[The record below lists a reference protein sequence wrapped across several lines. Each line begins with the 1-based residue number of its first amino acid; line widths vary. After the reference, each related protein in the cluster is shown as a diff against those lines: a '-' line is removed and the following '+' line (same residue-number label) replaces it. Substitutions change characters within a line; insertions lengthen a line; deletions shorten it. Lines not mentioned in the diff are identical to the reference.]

1 MLQEYSDERFNTDD
15 FARLNS
21 FAKRIAY
28 CRERLGQHIDNGSSR
43 TVYAIDDNK
52 VLKIA
57 KNKKGVAQNEVE
69 YDSCNDFIGYLFPQV
84 YEYDKN
90 NLQWIVCE
98 RARTPKV
105 ADIKRICGVTYKQFC
120 LYCLAFEQQY
130 KPSRYF
136 SVPKLTEQDYE
147 IIANN
152 ETLNSFYDY
161 ISNYQ
166 PYNVRELIALRNLGI
181 VNRADGEELVIVD
194 NGFNEDVAELYKK
207 RLAENKEKKNMKKH
221 NKRKKYF
228 NYEPYIKSLLKF
240 FNTKYKIKP
249 YPTIKLS
256 NLNQGDNNLFVK
268 TGYYDPSQ
276 NMIKLFIH
284 NRHIKDVLRSLSH
297 ELVHHYQNLEN
308 RLGADDYTGQ
318 EIIHDDKLMKLEE
331 EAYLKGN
338 IVFRSW
344 TESLE
349 ENFDDKPTEHMRKLI
364 KIDETTIKNIIKN
377 KRELK
382 K

>member
-1 MLQEYSDERFNTDD
+1 MIQEYSDERFNTDD
-15 FARLNS
+15 FAQIRS
-21 FAKRIAY
+21 FSKRIAY
-28 CRERLGQHIDNGSSR
+28 CKERLGQHIGNGSSR

-57 KNKKGVAQNEVE
+57 KNNKGIAQNEVE
-69 YDSCNDFIGYLFPQV
+69 YQSSLDYHMGYMFPEV
-84 YEYDKN
+84 YEFDEQ

-98 RARTPKV
+98 RARKPKV
-105 ADIKRICGVTYKQFC
+105 SDIQKICGVSYKQFC

-130 KPSRYF
+130 KHSRYF
-136 SVPKLTEQDYE
+136 SVPKLTERDWE
-147 IIANN
+147 IIQNN
-152 ETLNSFYDY
+152 ETLDSFCQY
-161 ISNYQ
+161 IGNYQ
-166 PYNVRELIALRNLGI
+166 PTSVSEIIRLNNLGI
-181 VNRADGEELVIVD
+181 VTRNGNEELVIVD
-194 NGFNEDVAELYKK
+194 SGFNDDTAELYKR
-207 RLAENKEKKNMKKH
+207 RLAENKERKNMKKH
-221 NKRKKYF
+221 NKRKKHF
-228 NYEPYIKSLLKF
+228 NYEPYIKSLMVF
-240 FNTKYKIKP
+240 FNKKYNIKP

-256 NLNQGDNNLFVK
+256 NLNQGENELLIK

-308 RLGADDYTGQ
+308 RLGADDYSGQ

-344 TESLE
+344 TESIQE
-349 ENFDDKPTEHMRKLI
+349 KIEDEPTEHMRKLI
-364 KIDETTIKNIIKN
+364 KIDESIIKNIIK
-377 KRELK
+377 K

>member
-1 MLQEYSDERFNTDD
+1 MIQEYSDERFNTDD
-15 FARLNS
+15 FAQINS

-28 CRERLGQHIDNGSSR
+28 CRERLGQHIGNGSSR

-57 KNKKGVAQNEVE
+57 KNRKGVAQNEAE
-69 YDSCNDFIGYLFPQV
+69 YNSSNGYMGYLFPKV

-98 RARTPKV
+98 RARKVKV
-105 ADIKRICGVTYKQFC
+105 ADIKRICGVAYKQFC
-120 LYCLAFEQQY
+120 NYCLNFEREY
-130 KPSRYF
+130 NPARYIF
-136 SVPKLTEQDYE
+136 YSLPKLTEQDYE
-147 IIANN
+147 IIENN
-152 ETLNSFYDY
+152 ETLDSFYDY
-161 ISNYQ
+161 ISNCQ
-166 PYNVRELIALRNLGI
+166 PYSVRELIDLRNLGI

-194 NGFNEDVAELYKK
+194 NGFNENVAELYKR
-207 RLAENKEKKNMKKH
+207 RLAENKERKNMKKH
-221 NKRKKYF
+221 NKRKKHF
-228 NYEPYIKSLLKF
+228 NYEPYIKSLMVF
-240 FNTKYKIKP
+240 FNKKYNIKP

-256 NLNQGDNNLFVK
+256 NLNQGENELLIK

-308 RLGADDYTGQ
+308 RLGADDYSGQ

-344 TESLE
+344 TESIQE
-349 ENFDDKPTEHMRKLI
+349 KIEDEPTEHMRKLI
-364 KIDETTIKNIIKN
+364 KIDESIIKNIIKN
-377 KRELK
+377 KREL
-382 K
+382 

>member
-1 MLQEYSDERFNTDD
+1 MIQEYSDERFNTDD
-15 FARLNS
+15 FAQINS

-28 CRERLGQHIDNGSSR
+28 CRERLGQHIGNGSSR

-57 KNKKGVAQNEVE
+57 KNNKGIAQNEVE
-69 YDSCNDFIGYLFPQV
+69 YNSAQDGYMGDLFSQI
-84 YEYDKN
+84 YEFDEN

-98 RARTPKV
+98 RARPARKK
-105 ADIKRICGVTYKQFC
+105 DFLQLCGITYEKFCHYC
-120 LYCLAFEQQY
+120 LYFESQY
-130 KPSRYF
+130 KRDRFGYTRT
-136 SVPKLTEQDYE
+136 KLTDEE
-147 IIANN
+147 W
-152 ETLNSFYDY
+152 DY
-161 ISNYQ
+161 IHDNPTLSQFYYYISDYQ
-166 PYNVRELIALRNLGI
+166 PTSVREIIALRNLGI
-181 VNRADGEELVIVD
+181 VNRNGEDELIIID
-194 NGFNEDVAELYKK
+194 SGFDDEVSKLYTK
-207 RLAENKEKKNMKKH
+207 RLAENKQKRNM
-221 NKRKKYF
+221 KRKKKHF
-228 NYEPYIKSLLKF
+228 NYEPYIKSLMIF
-240 FNTKYKIKP
+240 FNKKYNIKP

-256 NLNQGDNNLFVK
+256 NLNQGENELLIK

-308 RLGADDYTGQ
+308 RLGADDYSGQ

-344 TESLE
+344 TESIQE
-349 ENFDDKPTEHMRKLI
+349 KIEDEPTEHMRKLI
-364 KIDETTIKNIIKN
+364 KIDESHLKDLFNIK
-377 KRELK
+377 KRSN
-382 K
+382 